1 MGYKFDK
8 DEEQINEL
16 YPEGSLERNVVN
28 YSRTPHEQD
37 EVHPLLLRA
46 FKLLMGITSVMAI
59 FALIGFMSHY

>member
-1 MGYKFDK
+1 MGYKVDK

-37 EVHPLLLRA
+37 EVPAMLMTT
-46 FKLLMGITSVMAI
+46 FKLLMGITLIMAI
-59 FALIGFMSHY
+59 FALVGFLSH